1 MGGDAPGAYVEVTGR
16 VAWVAIP
23 RVIWESGGTPV
34 PVSSAGGPVV
44 VVPETEDA
52 VVEPVTEASAGVPD
66 VVDVT
71 IEDVD
76 DDDDD
81 DEGEATNCRLCAI

>member
-1 MGGDAPGAYVEVTGR
+1 
-16 VAWVAIP
+16 
-23 RVIWESGGTPV
+23 
-34 PVSSAGGPVV
+34 V